1 MTLPTEVH
9 KRNNIGNF
17 YVIGYGLNI
26 KSVGLGVIEKTNKMG
41 QNNNDNIQNK

>member
-17 YVIGYGLNI
+17 YVMGYGLNT
-26 KSVGLGVIEKTNKMG
+26 KSVDLDI
-41 QNNNDNIQNK
+41 I